1 MKRSVL
7 LALVAQLAIVGM
19 VAAPRLLV
27 RVTGDEYRLRV
38 RPVDPIDPFRGAYV
52 DLAYVGFERPDD
64 AEVEKGRVYVLL
76 RRDGDAWVGSGVVA
90 ERPESGPYVACE
102 SDGWTAKCGIESW
115 FLSQER
121 AQQVEDELGD
131 GGIARVRIGG
141 SGRAV
146 LVAVE

>member
-7 LALVAQLAIVGM
+7 LALVAQSAIVGA

-27 RVTGDEYRLRV
+27 RLTGDEYRLRV

-52 DLAYVGFERPDD
+52 DLAYEGFD
-64 AEVEKGRVYVLL
+64 APADGDGFDGTVYVAL
-76 RRDGDAWVGSGVVA
+76 RRDGDAWVGTGVVG
-90 ERPESGPYVACE
+90 ERPESGPYVTCE
-102 SDGWTAKCGIESW
+102 SDGWSAECGIESW

-121 AQQVEDELGD
+121 AKEVEVELAD
-131 GGIARVRIGG
+131 GGIARVRIDG